1 MKILEICNFSAGIC
15 GVWTRVFEES
25 KRLIERGHE
34 VAVFSS
40 NLEKGTNNPV
50 ACEEKIG
57 DIKIKRFSA
66 LVPGKGKLSFIPG
79 GESFMFFKFSQE
91 AVQFNPDVIMVH
103 NYRQFHTTEALKIAK
118 KIKSSGKKCKVFL
131 VTHAPFPEGDITR
144 TFWGHAA
151 SWFYDFFIGR
161 FTLNKFNKILTI
173 SHWEIPFLK
182 KIGAKKSKI
191 VYIPNGIPKEF
202 FSQKKS
208 TEENKI
214 LFLGRLSPKKKIET
228 LISAIPFLKDKKIK
242 IEIVGPAEEEYLAKL
257 KSLIKSLNVS
267 DRIIFSPPVFDIKK
281 KIEKIDSCK
290 VYVLPSRVEGMPQ
303 SLIEGMAREKIVI
316 GSNSLA
322 IRDLIKNKKN
332 GFLFEFDNPKDLAE
346 KIDLALNLKG
356 KTLQKNARKDTENFQ
371 WEKVIEKIEKE
382 ISL

>member
-15 GVWTRVFEES
+15 GVWTRVIEES
-25 KRLIERGHE
+25 KRLVEKGHE
-34 VAVFSS
+34 VAIFSS
-40 NLEKGTNNPV
+40 NLEKGTNKTV
-50 ACEEKIG
+50 SCDEKIG
-57 DIKIKRFSA
+57 SIKIKRFSA
-66 LVPGKGKLSFIPG
+66 LVPGHDKLSFIPG
-79 GESFMFFKFSQE
+79 GESFMFFKFAQD
-91 AVQFNPDVIMVH
+91 AMKFNPDVIFVH
-103 NYRQFHTTEALKIAK
+103 NYRQFHTTEALKIVK
-118 KIKSSGKKCKVFL
+118 RLKIKGKKCKVFL

-161 FTLNKFNKILTI
+161 FTLNKFDKILTI

-191 VYIPNGIPKEF
+191 VYIPNGIPEEF

-208 TEENKI
+208 SEEKKI
-214 LFLGRLSPKKKIET
+214 LFLGRISPKKKIET

-242 IEIVGPAEEEYLAKL
+242 IEIVGPAEEEYMAKL
-257 KSLIKSLNVS
+257 TSLVKSLNVS
-267 DRIIFSPPVFDIKK
+267 ERIIFSPPIFDIKE
-281 KIEKIDSCK
+281 KIKKIDSCK
-290 VYVLPSRVEGMPQ
+290 IYVLPSRVEGMPQ

-332 GFLFEFDNPKDLAE
+332 GFLFEFDNPKDLAQ
-346 KIDLALNLKG
+346 KIDLALVSNG
-356 KTLQKNARKDTENFQ
+356 NILQKNARKSVENFQ

-382 ISL
+382 ISY